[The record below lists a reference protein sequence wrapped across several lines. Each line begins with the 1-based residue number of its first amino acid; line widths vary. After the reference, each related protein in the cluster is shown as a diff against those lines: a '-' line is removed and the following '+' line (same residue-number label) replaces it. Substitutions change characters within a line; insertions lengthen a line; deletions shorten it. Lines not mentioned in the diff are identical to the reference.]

1 MTSMFGYKMAN
12 SRKIDKG
19 CVDKVNFIINN
30 ELEI

>member
-1 MTSMFGYKMAN
+1 MFGYKMAN

-19 CVDKVNFIINN
+19 GVDKVNFIINN